1 LKKAIEIICLAV
13 LPDLGFYC
21 PLARKF
27 NDNQAL
33 NYFKPDITL

>member
-1 LKKAIEIICLAV
+1 LKKAILIIRIAALADAAMA
-13 LPDLGFYC
+13 PSDTN
-21 PLARKF
+21 F